1 MAKGISEFPEEKHD
15 YLEDSDYLP
24 DVPVALDSS
33 SSEKEHSSELISKY
47 QVKAKEP
54 GVTLNLN
61 ETAPSEDCSRFRV
74 EIRTDKEKI
83 KEFQK
88 TIKQLKKEKVQIEQ
102 WNARQQERIQS
113 LKKKKKEERS
123 LLKELREINFR
134 LYWHNVVLTTK
145 LKQKKCQSH
154 CCDFILK
161 VT

>member
-1 MAKGISEFPEEKHD
+1 M
-15 YLEDSDYLP
+15 EDSDYLP
-24 DVPVALDSS
+24 DVPGAMDLS
-33 SSEKEHSSELISKY
+33 SSEEEHSSELISKY

-54 GVTLNLN
+54 SVTLNLN
-61 ETAPSEDCSRFRV
+61 ETAPFEGCSGFRV

-88 TIKQLKKEKVQIEQ
+88 TIKQLKKEKMQIEQ

-113 LKKKKKEERS
+113 LKKKKKEQRV

-145 LKQKKCQSH
+145 LKQKNAKSSVA
-154 CCDFILK
+154 ILS
-161 VT
+161 